1 MEKIRALFARD
12 RFVELIG
19 VELKELKPGYARSQ
33 LVVTD
38 KILNGKDLAQ
48 GGSIFTLGD
57 FTMAAAAN
65 SHGQVALTVS
75 SSITY
80 LKPALF
86 GSTLTAVAIELSN
99 GRRMAHYRVDITNE
113 KNELIAVFNGSCSK
127 LDERIG
133 AELTE

>member
-80 LKPALF
+80 LKPALL

>member
-1 MEKIRALFARD
+1 MEKVRALFARD

-80 LKPALF
+80 LKPALL

-99 GRRMAHYRVDITNE
+99 GRRMSHYRVDITNE

-133 AELTE
+133 VELTE